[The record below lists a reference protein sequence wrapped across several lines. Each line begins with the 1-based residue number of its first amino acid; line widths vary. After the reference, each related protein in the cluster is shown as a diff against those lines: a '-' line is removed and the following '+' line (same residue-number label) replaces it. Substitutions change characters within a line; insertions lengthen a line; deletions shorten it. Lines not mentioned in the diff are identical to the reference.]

1 MAKIGTTP
9 EQSDRL
15 IKAGLDVNTADMY
28 WLKEDDSLHIGK
40 IFKCSNFNETFPI
53 WSLSALL
60 SLIPPYLGE
69 FNDGIDFGFSKAMNG
84 KWYSAHYLQTA
95 DNGEVSGVKTVT
107 GKDAVDAVVELVL
120 WLIENKK
127 I

>member
-1 MAKIGTTP
+1 MDKIGTTP

-15 IKAGLDVNTADMY
+15 IKAGLNINTADMI
-28 WLKEDDSLHIGK
+28 WVKEDNSLHLGK
-40 IFKCSNFNETFPI
+40 KFKYSGETLPI

-69 FNDGIDFGFSKAMNG
+69 FNDNIDFGFSKAMNG
-84 KWYSAHYLQTA
+84 KWYSAHYIKTA
-95 DNGEVSGVKTVT
+95 DNGDLSGVKTVT
-107 GKDAVDAVVELVL
+107 GEGAVDAAVELVI
-120 WLIENKK
+120 WLLENKK

>member
-15 IKAGLDVNTADMY
+15 IKAGLDFHTADMI
-28 WLKEDDSLHIGK
+28 WVKEDNSFYIGK
-40 IFKCSNFNETFPI
+40 TFKYSGLTFPI

-69 FNDGIDFGFSKAMNG
+69 FNENIDFGFSKAMNG

-107 GKDAVDAVVELVL
+107 GKDAVDAAVELVL
-120 WLIENKK
+120 WLLENKK

>member
-15 IKAGLDVNTADMY
+15 IKAGLDFHTADMI
-28 WLKEDDSLHIGK
+28 WVKEDDSFHIGK
-40 IFKCSNFNETFPI
+40 TFKYSGLTFPI

-107 GKDAVDAVVELVL
+107 GKDAVDAAVELVL
-120 WLIENKK
+120 WLLENKK